1 MGKIKELE
9 TSLANKIAA
18 GEVVERPSSV
28 VKELLENA
36 IDAQATEI
44 NIEVEQSGVSSI
56 RVVDNGTG
64 IAQEDLGLVFHRHAT
79 SKIVADD
86 DLFHIRTLGF
96 RGEALAS
103 ISSVA
108 KVTLKTC
115 TDNENG
121 HEIYAEN
128 GKIIHQKPAKAK
140 KGTDIQVD
148 SLFYN
153 TPARLKYIK
162 SLYTE
167 LGKITD
173 IVNRM
178 AMSHPEIRISLV
190 SDGKKLLSTNGSG
203 RTNEVMAE
211 IYGMKVAKDL
221 VHISGDTSDYHLEG
235 FVAKPEHS
243 RSNKHYIS
251 IFINGRYIKNFVLNK
266 AILEGYHTLLTIGRF
281 PICYINIQMDPILV
295 DVNVHPTKLEVRL
308 SKEDQ
313 LYDLIVT
320 KIREAFKDKILIPQN
335 DLNHASKKNKVLET
349 FEQQK
354 INFEKQQSQIGETS
368 APYVHDQK
376 DKNHDV
382 ESHKNNL
389 DSTSSTNNESTEVS
403 NELHNHIDDSYLQSQ
418 KEVLF
423 DMEQNTSNEYEIS
436 NQQSN
441 DIKGTVSQTPHR
453 RVPYMEIVGQVHG
466 TYIIA
471 QNENGMFMIDQH
483 AAQERIKYEYFRE
496 KIGEVTNEVQNLLI
510 PLTFHFSKDEQM
522 IIDQYKDELD
532 KVGVHL
538 EHFGGHD
545 YIVNSYPVWFP
556 KEEAEEIIKDMIE
569 LVLKHKSVDVKK
581 IREDAAIMMSCKKS
595 IKANHYLKNNEMAD
609 LIDQLREAE
618 DPFTCPHGRPI
629 IINFSNYEL
638 EKLIKTDYKACVVL
652 DMHIG
657 HLKSIMELLKSHSIE
672 CYVHIDLIKGLSHDE
687 FACEYI
693 IQQYKPKGIVSTKA
707 KVIKKAKML
716 NTLTIFRVFIIDSQ
730 ALTRSIELIKKV
742 EPDYVEVLPGVASK
756 AVSKIQQETSASVI
770 AGGLIDE
777 QSEIREAISNG
788 AKYVTTSYEKLW

>member
-423 DMEQNTSNEYEIS
+423 DMEQNTFNEYEIS

-638 EKLIKTDYKACVVL
+638 EKLFK
-652 DMHIG
+652 
-657 HLKSIMELLKSHSIE
+657 
-672 CYVHIDLIKGLSHDE
+672 
-687 FACEYI
+687 
-693 IQQYKPKGIVSTKA
+693 
-707 KVIKKAKML
+707 
-716 NTLTIFRVFIIDSQ
+716 RVM
-730 ALTRSIELIKKV
+730 
-742 EPDYVEVLPGVASK
+742 
-756 AVSKIQQETSASVI
+756 
-770 AGGLIDE
+770 
-777 QSEIREAISNG
+777 
-788 AKYVTTSYEKLW
+788 

>member
-403 NELHNHIDDSYLQSQ
+403 NELHNYIDDSYLQSQ

-638 EKLIKTDYKACVVL
+638 EKLFK
-652 DMHIG
+652 
-657 HLKSIMELLKSHSIE
+657 
-672 CYVHIDLIKGLSHDE
+672 
-687 FACEYI
+687 
-693 IQQYKPKGIVSTKA
+693 
-707 KVIKKAKML
+707 
-716 NTLTIFRVFIIDSQ
+716 RVM
-730 ALTRSIELIKKV
+730 
-742 EPDYVEVLPGVASK
+742 
-756 AVSKIQQETSASVI
+756 
-770 AGGLIDE
+770 
-777 QSEIREAISNG
+777 
-788 AKYVTTSYEKLW
+788 

>member
-354 INFEKQQSQIGETS
+354 INFEKQQSQIGGTS

-638 EKLIKTDYKACVVL
+638 EKLFK
-652 DMHIG
+652 
-657 HLKSIMELLKSHSIE
+657 
-672 CYVHIDLIKGLSHDE
+672 
-687 FACEYI
+687 
-693 IQQYKPKGIVSTKA
+693 
-707 KVIKKAKML
+707 
-716 NTLTIFRVFIIDSQ
+716 RVM
-730 ALTRSIELIKKV
+730 
-742 EPDYVEVLPGVASK
+742 
-756 AVSKIQQETSASVI
+756 
-770 AGGLIDE
+770 
-777 QSEIREAISNG
+777 
-788 AKYVTTSYEKLW
+788 

>member
-178 AMSHPEIRISLV
+178 AMSHPEISISLV

-638 EKLIKTDYKACVVL
+638 EKLFK
-652 DMHIG
+652 
-657 HLKSIMELLKSHSIE
+657 
-672 CYVHIDLIKGLSHDE
+672 
-687 FACEYI
+687 
-693 IQQYKPKGIVSTKA
+693 
-707 KVIKKAKML
+707 
-716 NTLTIFRVFIIDSQ
+716 RVM
-730 ALTRSIELIKKV
+730 
-742 EPDYVEVLPGVASK
+742 
-756 AVSKIQQETSASVI
+756 
-770 AGGLIDE
+770 
-777 QSEIREAISNG
+777 
-788 AKYVTTSYEKLW
+788 

>member
-1 MGKIKELE
+1 VGKIKELQ

-18 GEVVERPSSV
+18 GEVVERPGSV

-44 NIEVEQSGVSSI
+44 NIEVEESGVASI

-64 IAQEDLGLVFHRHAT
+64 ISEDDLDLVFHRHAT
-79 SKIVADD
+79 SKLDDDD

-115 TDNENG
+115 TDNEEG

-128 GKIIHQKPAKAK
+128 GAILNKKPAKAK
-140 KGTDIQVD
+140 RGTDIRVE

-173 IVNRM
+173 IINRM
-178 AMSHPEIRISLV
+178 AMSHPDIRISLV
-190 SDGKKLLSTNGSG
+190 ADGKTIIHTNGSG

-221 VHISGDTSDYHLEG
+221 VHIAGDTSDYHLEG

-251 IFINGRYIKNFVLNK
+251 IFINGRYIKNFILDK
-266 AILEGYHTLLTIGRF
+266 AILEGYHTLLTIGRY
-281 PICYINIQMDPILV
+281 PICYINITMDPILV

-308 SKEDQ
+308 SKEEQ
-313 LYDLIVT
+313 LYKLIVE
-320 KIREAFKDKILIPQN
+320 KIQHAFKDKILIPHN
-335 DLNHASKKNKVLET
+335 DIDKINKKNKVLEQ

-354 INFEKQQSQIGETS
+354 IQFDQQRKDTQQTQSEQPTQSYDSVEETKQPKEQNDIQTTHTSTDNIKEDVDSYRAQQREVLADVETNDTMDDTLNNEDE
-368 APYVHDQK
+368 VK
-376 DKNHDV
+376 DKV
-382 ESHKNNL
+382 
-389 DSTSSTNNESTEVS
+389 TSSPS
-403 NELHNHIDDSYLQSQ
+403 
-418 KEVLF
+418 
-423 DMEQNTSNEYEIS
+423 
-436 NQQSN
+436 
-441 DIKGTVSQTPHR
+441 R
-453 RVPYMEIVGQVHG
+453 RVPYMEVVGQVHG

-483 AAQERIKYEYFRE
+483 AAQERIKYEYFRD
-496 KIGEVTNEVQNLLI
+496 KIGDVSNEVQNLLI
-510 PLTFHFSKDEQM
+510 PLTFHFSKDELM
-522 IIDQYKDELD
+522 IIEQYKDELA
-532 KVGVHL
+532 KVGVKL
-538 EHFGGHD
+538 EPFGGHD
-545 YIVNSYPVWFP
+545 YIVDSYPVWFP
-556 KEEAEEIIKDMIE
+556 KVEAEDIIKDMIE
-569 LVLKHKSVDVKK
+569 YVLEHKKVNISK
-581 IREDAAIMMSCKKS
+581 IREEAAIMMSCKKS

-609 LIDQLREAE
+609 LVDQLRETE

-638 EKLIKTDYKACVVL
+638 ERLFKR
-652 DMHIG
+652 
-657 HLKSIMELLKSHSIE
+657 IM
-672 CYVHIDLIKGLSHDE
+672 
-687 FACEYI
+687 
-693 IQQYKPKGIVSTKA
+693 
-707 KVIKKAKML
+707 
-716 NTLTIFRVFIIDSQ
+716 
-730 ALTRSIELIKKV
+730 
-742 EPDYVEVLPGVASK
+742 
-756 AVSKIQQETSASVI
+756 
-770 AGGLIDE
+770 
-777 QSEIREAISNG
+777 
-788 AKYVTTSYEKLW
+788 

>member
-121 HEIYAEN
+121 HEIYAED

-251 IFINGRYIKNFVLNK
+251 IFINSRYIKNFVLNK

-335 DLNHASKKNKVLET
+335 DLNHAPKKNKVLET

-403 NELHNHIDDSYLQSQ
+403 NELHNYIDDSYLQSQ

-629 IINFSNYEL
+629 IINFSNYE
-638 EKLIKTDYKACVVL
+638 
-652 DMHIG
+652 
-657 HLKSIMELLKSHSIE
+657 
-672 CYVHIDLIKGLSHDE
+672 
-687 FACEYI
+687 
-693 IQQYKPKGIVSTKA
+693 
-707 KVIKKAKML
+707 
-716 NTLTIFRVFIIDSQ
+716 
-730 ALTRSIELIKKV
+730 
-742 EPDYVEVLPGVASK
+742 
-756 AVSKIQQETSASVI
+756 
-770 AGGLIDE
+770 
-777 QSEIREAISNG
+777 
-788 AKYVTTSYEKLW
+788 

>member
-1 MGKIKELE
+1 MGKIKELQ

-18 GEVVERPSSV
+18 GEVVERPGSV

-44 NIEVEQSGVSSI
+44 NIEVAQSGVESI

-64 IAQEDLGLVFHRHAT
+64 IAIDDLGLVFHRHAT
-79 SKIVADD
+79 SKLDQDD

-103 ISSVA
+103 ISSVS

-115 TDNENG
+115 TDNEEG
-121 HEIYAEN
+121 QEIYVEN
-128 GKIIHQKPAKAK
+128 GEILNQKPAKAK
-140 KGTDIQVD
+140 RGTDILVE

-178 AMSHPEIRISLV
+178 AMSHPDIRISLI
-190 SDGKKLLSTNGSG
+190 SDGKTIIKTNGSG

-221 VHISGDTSDYHLEG
+221 VHITGDTSDYHLEG
-235 FVAKPEHS
+235 YVAKPEHS

-251 IFINGRYIKNFVLNK
+251 IFINGRYIKNFLLNK
-266 AILEGYHTLLTIGRF
+266 AIQEGYHTLLMIGRF
-281 PICYINIQMDPILV
+281 PICYINIEMDPILV

-313 LYDLIVT
+313 LFELIVE
-320 KIREAFKDKILIPQN
+320 KIREAFQDRILIPQN
-335 DLNHASKKNKVLET
+335 DMDKIAKKNKVLDK

-354 INFEKQQSQIGETS
+354 MDFEKRKQQNELQQQPFRDEVQGYENHESHEPKSQTQLKYNTENKPNNNDVQLTIQETDVNNDEYAQSQRALLNEMDTYEQES
-368 APYVHDQK
+368 TLDQK
-376 DKNHDV
+376 NRHETFNQD
-382 ESHKNNL
+382 
-389 DSTSSTNNESTEVS
+389 
-403 NELHNHIDDSYLQSQ
+403 
-418 KEVLF
+418 
-423 DMEQNTSNEYEIS
+423 DMEQDIAS
-436 NQQSN
+436 Q
-441 DIKGTVSQTPHR
+441 DIKGSVSKDASR
-453 RVPYMEIVGQVHG
+453 RVPYMEVVGQVHG

-471 QNENGMFMIDQH
+471 QNEQGMYMIDQH

-496 KIGEVTNEVQNLLI
+496 KIGEVSNEIQNLLI
-510 PLTFHFSKDEQM
+510 PLTFHFSTDELM
-522 IIDQYKDELD
+522 IINQHKEELD

-538 EHFGGHD
+538 EPFGGND
-545 YIVNSYPVWFP
+545 YIVDSYPVWFP
-556 KEEAEEIIKDMIE
+556 ASEAEEIIKDMIE
-569 LVLKHKSVDVKK
+569 YVLEHKKVNVKK
-581 IREDAAIMMSCKKS
+581 IREEAAIMMSCKQS

-609 LIDQLREAE
+609 LVNQLRETE

-638 EKLIKTDYKACVVL
+638 ERLFKR
-652 DMHIG
+652 
-657 HLKSIMELLKSHSIE
+657 
-672 CYVHIDLIKGLSHDE
+672 
-687 FACEYI
+687 I
-693 IQQYKPKGIVSTKA
+693 I
-707 KVIKKAKML
+707 
-716 NTLTIFRVFIIDSQ
+716 
-730 ALTRSIELIKKV
+730 
-742 EPDYVEVLPGVASK
+742 
-756 AVSKIQQETSASVI
+756 
-770 AGGLIDE
+770 
-777 QSEIREAISNG
+777 
-788 AKYVTTSYEKLW
+788 

>member
-1 MGKIKELE
+1 VGKIKELQ

-18 GEVVERPSSV
+18 GEVVERPGSV

-44 NIEVEQSGVSSI
+44 NIEVEESGVASI

-64 IAQEDLGLVFHRHAT
+64 ISEDDLDLVFHRHAT
-79 SKIVADD
+79 SKLDDDD

-115 TDNENG
+115 TDNEEG

-128 GKIIHQKPAKAK
+128 GAILNKKPAKAK
-140 KGTDIQVD
+140 RGTDIRVE

-173 IVNRM
+173 IINRM
-178 AMSHPEIRISLV
+178 AMSHPDIRISLV
-190 SDGKKLLSTNGSG
+190 ADGKTIIHTNGSG

-221 VHISGDTSDYHLEG
+221 VHIAGDTSDYHLEG

-251 IFINGRYIKNFVLNK
+251 IFINGRYIKNFILDK
-266 AILEGYHTLLTIGRF
+266 AILEGYHTLLTIGRY
-281 PICYINIQMDPILV
+281 PICYINITMDPILV

-308 SKEDQ
+308 SKEEQ
-313 LYDLIVT
+313 LYKLIVE
-320 KIREAFKDKILIPQN
+320 KIQHAFKDKILIPHN
-335 DLNHASKKNKVLET
+335 DIDKINKKNKVLEQ

-354 INFEKQQSQIGETS
+354 IQFDQQRKDTQQTQSEQTTQSHDSVEETTQPKEQNNIQTTHTS
-368 APYVHDQK
+368 TDNINEDVDSYKAQQREVLAEVEANDTMDDTLNYEDEVK
-376 DKNHDV
+376 DKV
-382 ESHKNNL
+382 
-389 DSTSSTNNESTEVS
+389 TSSPA
-403 NELHNHIDDSYLQSQ
+403 
-418 KEVLF
+418 K
-423 DMEQNTSNEYEIS
+423 
-436 NQQSN
+436 
-441 DIKGTVSQTPHR
+441 
-453 RVPYMEIVGQVHG
+453 RVPYMEVVGQVHG

-483 AAQERIKYEYFRE
+483 AAQERIKYEYFRD
-496 KIGEVTNEVQNLLI
+496 KIGDVSNEVQNLLI
-510 PLTFHFSKDEQM
+510 PLTFHFSKDELM
-522 IIDQYKDELD
+522 IIEQYKDELT
-532 KVGVHL
+532 KVGVKL
-538 EHFGGHD
+538 EPFGGHD
-545 YIVNSYPVWFP
+545 YIVDSYPVWFP
-556 KEEAEEIIKDMIE
+556 KVEAEDIIKDMIE
-569 LVLKHKSVDVKK
+569 YVLEHKKVNISK
-581 IREDAAIMMSCKKS
+581 IREEAAIMMSCKKS

-609 LIDQLREAE
+609 LVDQLRETE

-638 EKLIKTDYKACVVL
+638 ERLFKR
-652 DMHIG
+652 
-657 HLKSIMELLKSHSIE
+657 IM
-672 CYVHIDLIKGLSHDE
+672 
-687 FACEYI
+687 
-693 IQQYKPKGIVSTKA
+693 
-707 KVIKKAKML
+707 
-716 NTLTIFRVFIIDSQ
+716 
-730 ALTRSIELIKKV
+730 
-742 EPDYVEVLPGVASK
+742 
-756 AVSKIQQETSASVI
+756 
-770 AGGLIDE
+770 
-777 QSEIREAISNG
+777 
-788 AKYVTTSYEKLW
+788 

>member
-1 MGKIKELE
+1 MGKIKELQ

-36 IDAQATEI
+36 IDAKSTEI
-44 NIEVEQSGVSSI
+44 NIEVEQSGISSI

-64 IAQEDLGLVFHRHAT
+64 IEQDDLDLVFHRHAT
-79 SKIVADD
+79 SKLDDDD

-115 TDNENG
+115 TDRENG
-121 HEIYAEN
+121 YEIYAEN
-128 GKIIHQKPAKAK
+128 GEILSRKPAKAK
-140 KGTDIQVD
+140 KGTDITVS

-178 AMSHPEIRISLV
+178 AMSHPDIRISLI
-190 SDGKKLLSTNGSG
+190 SDGKTLLKTNGSG
-203 RTNEVMAE
+203 KTNEVMAE
-211 IYGMKVAKDL
+211 IYGIKVAKDL
-221 VHISGDTSDYHLEG
+221 VHIQGDTSDYHLEG

-266 AILEGYHTLLTIGRF
+266 AIIEGYHTLLTIGRY
-281 PICYINIQMDPILV
+281 PICYLNIEMDPILV

-308 SKEDQ
+308 SKEEQ
-313 LYDLIVT
+313 LYQLIVE
-320 KIREAFKDKILIPQN
+320 KIRYAFKDRILIPQN
-335 DLNHASKKNKVLET
+335 DLDRTPKKNKVLNQ

-354 INFEKQQSQIGETS
+354 LDFERRQRNSNQDKTNSQYYDMS
-368 APYVHDQK
+368 
-376 DKNHDV
+376 
-382 ESHKNNL
+382 ESEVQNPNL
-389 DSTSSTNNESTEVS
+389 DNNELINESTESFVHNNKRSDDKDYFQIQKEILNDLDKGDASSLNNESTNDSEEV
-403 NELHNHIDDSYLQSQ
+403 
-418 KEVLF
+418 VT
-423 DMEQNTSNEYEIS
+423 EQNNSDEASSKSYQTLYS
-436 NQQSN
+436 QQDNN
-441 DIKGTVSQTPHR
+441 DIKGKVSNTPSR
-453 RVPYMEIVGQVHG
+453 RVPYMEVVGQVHG

-496 KIGEVTNEVQNLLI
+496 KIGEVTNEVQDLLI

-522 IIDQYKDELD
+522 IIDQYQDELD

-556 KEEAEEIIKDMIE
+556 KAEAEEIIQDMVE
-569 LVLKHKSVDVKK
+569 LVLNDKKVNVKK
-581 IREDAAIMMSCKKS
+581 MREDAAIMMSCKKS

-638 EKLIKTDYKACVVL
+638 EKLFK
-652 DMHIG
+652 
-657 HLKSIMELLKSHSIE
+657 
-672 CYVHIDLIKGLSHDE
+672 
-687 FACEYI
+687 
-693 IQQYKPKGIVSTKA
+693 
-707 KVIKKAKML
+707 
-716 NTLTIFRVFIIDSQ
+716 RVM
-730 ALTRSIELIKKV
+730 
-742 EPDYVEVLPGVASK
+742 
-756 AVSKIQQETSASVI
+756 
-770 AGGLIDE
+770 
-777 QSEIREAISNG
+777 
-788 AKYVTTSYEKLW
+788 

>member
-121 HEIYAEN
+121 HEIYAED

-335 DLNHASKKNKVLET
+335 DLNHAPKKNKVLET

-403 NELHNHIDDSYLQSQ
+403 NELHNYIDDSYLQSQ

-423 DMEQNTSNEYEIS
+423 DMEQNTSNEYEIL

-638 EKLIKTDYKACVVL
+638 EKLFK
-652 DMHIG
+652 
-657 HLKSIMELLKSHSIE
+657 
-672 CYVHIDLIKGLSHDE
+672 
-687 FACEYI
+687 
-693 IQQYKPKGIVSTKA
+693 
-707 KVIKKAKML
+707 
-716 NTLTIFRVFIIDSQ
+716 RVM
-730 ALTRSIELIKKV
+730 
-742 EPDYVEVLPGVASK
+742 
-756 AVSKIQQETSASVI
+756 
-770 AGGLIDE
+770 
-777 QSEIREAISNG
+777 
-788 AKYVTTSYEKLW
+788 

>member
-1 MGKIKELE
+1 MGKIKELQ

-36 IDAQATEI
+36 IDAQSTEI
-44 NIEVEQSGVSSI
+44 NIEVEQSGVASI

-64 IAQEDLGLVFHRHAT
+64 IEVDDLSLVFHRHAT
-79 SKIVADD
+79 SKLDADD

-103 ISSVA
+103 ISSVS
-108 KVTLKTC
+108 KVTLRTC

-128 GKIIHQKPAKAK
+128 GEIINQKPAKAK
-140 KGTDIQVD
+140 KGTDILVE

-178 AMSHPEIRISLV
+178 AMSHPDIRISLV
-190 SDGKKLLSTNGSG
+190 SDGKTLLKTNGSG
-203 RTNEVMAE
+203 KTNEVMAE

-221 VHISGDTSDYHLEG
+221 VHITGDTSDYHLEG
-235 FVAKPEHS
+235 YVARPEHS

-266 AILEGYHTLLTIGRF
+266 AIVEGYHTLLTIGRY

-308 SKEDQ
+308 SKEEQ
-313 LYDLIVT
+313 LYDLIVE
-320 KIREAFKDKILIPQN
+320 KIREAFKDKILIPKN
-335 DLNHASKKNKVLET
+335 DLDHHPKKNKVLNS

-354 INFEKQQSQIGETS
+354 LDFERKQNEVQNRPQSSEDERQEDLS
-368 APYVHDQK
+368 ATTL
-376 DKNHDV
+376 DKV
-382 ESHKNNL
+382 ENQNISQVNE
-389 DSTSSTNNESTEVS
+389 DNESTLFNDS
-403 NELHNHIDDSYLQSQ
+403 QYINRNHDDYYFNNQKDILNELDNQNETL
-418 KEVLF
+418 
-423 DMEQNTSNEYEIS
+423 EQEENQNE
-436 NQQSN
+436 N
-441 DIKGTVSQTPHR
+441 DIKGTVSASTRR
-453 RVPYMEIVGQVHG
+453 RVPYMEVVGQVHG

-510 PLTFHFSKDEQM
+510 PMTFHFSKDEQF
-522 IIDQYKDELD
+522 IIDQYQEELD
-532 KVGVHL
+532 RVGVHL

-556 KEEAEEIIKDMIE
+556 KAEAEEIIEDMIE
-569 LVLKHKSVDVKK
+569 LVLENKKIDVKK
-581 IREDAAIMMSCKKS
+581 MREDAAIMMSCKKS

-609 LIDQLREAE
+609 LIDQLREME

-638 EKLIKTDYKACVVL
+638 EKLFK
-652 DMHIG
+652 
-657 HLKSIMELLKSHSIE
+657 
-672 CYVHIDLIKGLSHDE
+672 
-687 FACEYI
+687 
-693 IQQYKPKGIVSTKA
+693 
-707 KVIKKAKML
+707 
-716 NTLTIFRVFIIDSQ
+716 RVM
-730 ALTRSIELIKKV
+730 
-742 EPDYVEVLPGVASK
+742 
-756 AVSKIQQETSASVI
+756 
-770 AGGLIDE
+770 
-777 QSEIREAISNG
+777 
-788 AKYVTTSYEKLW
+788 

>member
-1 MGKIKELE
+1 MGKIKELQ

-18 GEVVERPSSV
+18 GEVVERPGSV

-44 NIEVEQSGVSSI
+44 NIEVAQSGVESI

-64 IAQEDLGLVFHRHAT
+64 IAIDDLGLVFHRHAT
-79 SKIVADD
+79 SKLDQDD

-103 ISSVA
+103 ISSVS

-115 TDNENG
+115 TDSEEGQEIYVENG
-121 HEIYAEN
+121 EILN
-128 GKIIHQKPAKAK
+128 QKPAKAK
-140 KGTDIQVD
+140 RGTDILVE

-178 AMSHPEIRISLV
+178 AMSHPNVRISLI
-190 SDGKKLLSTNGSG
+190 SDGKTIIKTNGSG

-221 VHISGDTSDYHLEG
+221 VHITGDTSDYHLEG
-235 FVAKPEHS
+235 YVAKPEHS

-251 IFINGRYIKNFVLNK
+251 IFINGRYIKNFLLDK
-266 AILEGYHTLLTIGRF
+266 AIQEGYHTLLMIGRF
-281 PICYINIQMDPILV
+281 PICYINIEMDPILV

-313 LYDLIVT
+313 LFELIVE
-320 KIREAFKDKILIPQN
+320 KIREAFQDRILIPQN
-335 DLNHASKKNKVLET
+335 DMDKITKKNKVLDK

-354 INFEKQQSQIGETS
+354 MDFEKRKQQQNDFQQQSF
-368 APYVHDQK
+368 HDEVQSHE
-376 DKNHDV
+376 DR
-382 ESHKNNL
+382 ESHEPKSQAQLQYNTENMQDDDIQSTIRETNVKNDDYAQTQRALL
-389 DSTSSTNNESTEVS
+389 DEMENHEQESILHQNNQHET
-403 NELHNHIDDSYLQSQ
+403 
-418 KEVLF
+418 F
-423 DMEQNTSNEYEIS
+423 
-436 NQQSN
+436 NQDHKAQDIAN
-441 DIKGTVSQTPHR
+441 QDIKGSVSKDASR
-453 RVPYMEIVGQVHG
+453 RVPYMEVVGQVHG

-471 QNENGMFMIDQH
+471 QNEQGMYMIDQH

-496 KIGEVTNEVQNLLI
+496 KIGEVSNESQNLLI
-510 PLTFHFSKDEQM
+510 PLTFHFSTDELM
-522 IIDQYKDELD
+522 IINQHKEELD

-538 EHFGGHD
+538 EPFGGND
-545 YIVNSYPVWFP
+545 YIVDSYPVWFP
-556 KEEAEEIIKDMIE
+556 ASEAEEIIKDMIE
-569 LVLKHKSVDVKK
+569 YVLEHKKVNVKK
-581 IREDAAIMMSCKKS
+581 IREDAAIMMSCKQS

-609 LIDQLREAE
+609 LVNQLRETE

-638 EKLIKTDYKACVVL
+638 ERLFKR
-652 DMHIG
+652 
-657 HLKSIMELLKSHSIE
+657 
-672 CYVHIDLIKGLSHDE
+672 
-687 FACEYI
+687 I
-693 IQQYKPKGIVSTKA
+693 I
-707 KVIKKAKML
+707 
-716 NTLTIFRVFIIDSQ
+716 
-730 ALTRSIELIKKV
+730 
-742 EPDYVEVLPGVASK
+742 
-756 AVSKIQQETSASVI
+756 
-770 AGGLIDE
+770 
-777 QSEIREAISNG
+777 
-788 AKYVTTSYEKLW
+788 

>member
-1 MGKIKELE
+1 MGKIKELQ

-36 IDAQATEI
+36 IDAKSTEI
-44 NIEVEQSGVSSI
+44 NIEVEQSGISSI

-64 IAQEDLGLVFHRHAT
+64 IEQDDLDLVFHRHAT
-79 SKIVADD
+79 SKLDADD

-115 TDNENG
+115 TDSENG

-128 GKIIHQKPAKAK
+128 GEILSRKPAKAK
-140 KGTDIQVD
+140 KGTDITVS

-178 AMSHPEIRISLV
+178 AMSHPYIRISLI
-190 SDGKKLLSTNGSG
+190 SDGKTLLKTNGSG
-203 RTNEVMAE
+203 KTNEVMSE
-211 IYGMKVAKDL
+211 IYGIKVAKDL
-221 VHISGDTSDYHLEG
+221 VHIQGDTSDYHLEG

-266 AILEGYHTLLTIGRF
+266 AIIEGYHTLLTIGRY
-281 PICYINIQMDPILV
+281 PICYLNIEMDPILV

-308 SKEDQ
+308 SKEEQ
-313 LYDLIVT
+313 LYQLIVE
-320 KIREAFKDKILIPQN
+320 KIRYAFKDRILIPQN
-335 DLNHASKKNKVLET
+335 DLDRTPKKNKVLNQ

-354 INFEKQQSQIGETS
+354 LDFERRQQNSNQ
-368 APYVHDQK
+368 
-376 DKNHDV
+376 DKTNSHYYGMS
-382 ESHKNNL
+382 ESKLQNPNLEKNDL
-389 DSTSSTNNESTEVS
+389 DNNELINESTENFV
-403 NELHNHIDDSYLQSQ
+403 HNNKRSDDKDYFQIQ
-418 KEVLF
+418 KEILNDLDNGDASSLNDESTNDSEEVVT
-423 DMEQNTSNEYEIS
+423 EQSNNDEASSKTYQTLYS
-436 NQQSN
+436 KQDNN
-441 DIKGTVSQTPHR
+441 DIKGKVSNTPSR
-453 RVPYMEIVGQVHG
+453 RVPYMEVVGQVHG

-496 KIGEVTNEVQNLLI
+496 KIGEVTNEVQDLLI

-522 IIDQYKDELD
+522 IIDQYQDELD

-556 KEEAEEIIKDMIE
+556 KAEAEEIIQDMVE
-569 LVLKHKSVDVKK
+569 LVLNDKKVNVKK
-581 IREDAAIMMSCKKS
+581 MREDAAIMMSCKKS

-638 EKLIKTDYKACVVL
+638 EKLFK
-652 DMHIG
+652 
-657 HLKSIMELLKSHSIE
+657 
-672 CYVHIDLIKGLSHDE
+672 
-687 FACEYI
+687 
-693 IQQYKPKGIVSTKA
+693 
-707 KVIKKAKML
+707 
-716 NTLTIFRVFIIDSQ
+716 RVM
-730 ALTRSIELIKKV
+730 
-742 EPDYVEVLPGVASK
+742 
-756 AVSKIQQETSASVI
+756 
-770 AGGLIDE
+770 
-777 QSEIREAISNG
+777 
-788 AKYVTTSYEKLW
+788 

>member
-121 HEIYAEN
+121 HEIYAED

-335 DLNHASKKNKVLET
+335 DLNHAPKKNKVLET

-376 DKNHDV
+376 DNNHDV

-403 NELHNHIDDSYLQSQ
+403 NELHNYIDDSYLQSQ

-638 EKLIKTDYKACVVL
+638 EKLFK
-652 DMHIG
+652 
-657 HLKSIMELLKSHSIE
+657 
-672 CYVHIDLIKGLSHDE
+672 
-687 FACEYI
+687 
-693 IQQYKPKGIVSTKA
+693 
-707 KVIKKAKML
+707 
-716 NTLTIFRVFIIDSQ
+716 RVM
-730 ALTRSIELIKKV
+730 
-742 EPDYVEVLPGVASK
+742 
-756 AVSKIQQETSASVI
+756 
-770 AGGLIDE
+770 
-777 QSEIREAISNG
+777 
-788 AKYVTTSYEKLW
+788 

>member
-1 MGKIKELE
+1 VGKIKELQ

-18 GEVVERPSSV
+18 GEVVERPGSV

-44 NIEVEQSGVSSI
+44 NIEVEESGVASI

-64 IAQEDLGLVFHRHAT
+64 ISEEDLDLVFHRHAT
-79 SKIVADD
+79 SKLDDDD

-115 TDNENG
+115 TDNEEG

-128 GKIIHQKPAKAK
+128 GAILNKKPAKAK
-140 KGTDIQVD
+140 RGTDIRVE

-173 IVNRM
+173 IINRM
-178 AMSHPEIRISLV
+178 AMSHPDIRISLV
-190 SDGKKLLSTNGSG
+190 ADGKTIIHTNGSG

-221 VHISGDTSDYHLEG
+221 VHIAGDTSDYHLEG

-251 IFINGRYIKNFVLNK
+251 IFINGRYIKNFILDK
-266 AILEGYHTLLTIGRF
+266 AILEGYHTLLTIGRY
-281 PICYINIQMDPILV
+281 PICYINITMDPILV

-308 SKEDQ
+308 SKEEQ
-313 LYDLIVT
+313 LYKLIVE
-320 KIREAFKDKILIPQN
+320 KIQHAFKDKILIPHN
-335 DLNHASKKNKVLET
+335 DIDKINKKNKVLEQ

-354 INFEKQQSQIGETS
+354 IQFDQQRKDTQQKQSEQTTQSYDSAEETTQPKEQNNIQTTHTS
-368 APYVHDQK
+368 TDNIKEGVDSYKAQQREVLADVEANDTMDDTLNYEDEVK
-376 DKNHDV
+376 DKV
-382 ESHKNNL
+382 
-389 DSTSSTNNESTEVS
+389 TSS
-403 NELHNHIDDSYLQSQ
+403 
-418 KEVLF
+418 
-423 DMEQNTSNEYEIS
+423 
-436 NQQSN
+436 
-441 DIKGTVSQTPHR
+441 PAR
-453 RVPYMEIVGQVHG
+453 RVPYMEVVGQVHG

-483 AAQERIKYEYFRE
+483 AAQERIKYEYFRD
-496 KIGEVTNEVQNLLI
+496 KIGDVSNEVQNLLI
-510 PLTFHFSKDEQM
+510 PLTFHFSKDELM
-522 IIDQYKDELD
+522 IIEQYKDELA
-532 KVGVHL
+532 KVGVKL
-538 EHFGGHD
+538 EPFGGHD
-545 YIVNSYPVWFP
+545 YIVDSYPVWFP
-556 KEEAEEIIKDMIE
+556 KVEAEDIIKDMIE
-569 LVLKHKSVDVKK
+569 YVLEHKKVNISK
-581 IREDAAIMMSCKKS
+581 IREEAAIMMSCKKS

-609 LIDQLREAE
+609 LVDQLRETE

-638 EKLIKTDYKACVVL
+638 ERLFKR
-652 DMHIG
+652 
-657 HLKSIMELLKSHSIE
+657 IM
-672 CYVHIDLIKGLSHDE
+672 
-687 FACEYI
+687 
-693 IQQYKPKGIVSTKA
+693 
-707 KVIKKAKML
+707 
-716 NTLTIFRVFIIDSQ
+716 
-730 ALTRSIELIKKV
+730 
-742 EPDYVEVLPGVASK
+742 
-756 AVSKIQQETSASVI
+756 
-770 AGGLIDE
+770 
-777 QSEIREAISNG
+777 
-788 AKYVTTSYEKLW
+788 

>member
-1 MGKIKELE
+1 MGKIKELQ

-18 GEVVERPSSV
+18 GEVVERPGSV

-44 NIEVEQSGVSSI
+44 NIEVAQSGVESI

-64 IAQEDLGLVFHRHAT
+64 IAIDDLGLVFHRHAT
-79 SKIVADD
+79 SKLDQDD

-103 ISSVA
+103 ISSVS

-115 TDNENG
+115 TDNEEG
-121 HEIYAEN
+121 QEIYVEN
-128 GKIIHQKPAKAK
+128 GEILKQKPAKAK
-140 KGTDIQVD
+140 RGTDILVE

-178 AMSHPEIRISLV
+178 AMSHPDIRISLV
-190 SDGKKLLSTNGSG
+190 SDGKTIIKTNGSG

-221 VHISGDTSDYHLEG
+221 VHITGDTSDYHIEG
-235 FVAKPEHS
+235 YVAKPEHS

-251 IFINGRYIKNFVLNK
+251 IFINGRYIKNFLLDK
-266 AILEGYHTLLTIGRF
+266 AIQEGYHTLLMIGRF
-281 PICYINIQMDPILV
+281 PICYINIEMDPILV

-313 LYDLIVT
+313 LFELIVE
-320 KIREAFKDKILIPQN
+320 KIREAFQDRILIPQN
-335 DLNHASKKNKVLET
+335 DMDKITKKNKVLDK

-354 INFEKQQSQIGETS
+354 MDFEKRKQQQNDFQQQSF
-368 APYVHDQK
+368 HDEVQSHE
-376 DKNHDV
+376 DR
-382 ESHKNNL
+382 ESHEPKSQAQLQYNTENMQDDDIQSTIRETNVKNDDYAQTQRALL
-389 DSTSSTNNESTEVS
+389 DEMENHEQESILHQNNQHETF
-403 NELHNHIDDSYLQSQ
+403 NQDDKAQ
-418 KEVLF
+418 
-423 DMEQNTSNEYEIS
+423 DIA
-436 NQQSN
+436 NQ
-441 DIKGTVSQTPHR
+441 DIKGSVSKDASR
-453 RVPYMEIVGQVHG
+453 RVPYMEVVGQVHG

-471 QNENGMFMIDQH
+471 QNEQGMYMIDQH

-496 KIGEVTNEVQNLLI
+496 KIGEVSNESQNLLI
-510 PLTFHFSKDEQM
+510 PLTFHFSTDDLM
-522 IIDQYKDELD
+522 IINQHKEELD

-538 EHFGGHD
+538 EPFGGND
-545 YIVNSYPVWFP
+545 YIVDSYPVWFP
-556 KEEAEEIIKDMIE
+556 ASEAEEIIKDMIE
-569 LVLKHKSVDVKK
+569 YVLEHKKVNVKK
-581 IREDAAIMMSCKKS
+581 IREEAAIMMSCKQS

-609 LIDQLREAE
+609 LVNQLRETV

-638 EKLIKTDYKACVVL
+638 ERLFKR
-652 DMHIG
+652 
-657 HLKSIMELLKSHSIE
+657 
-672 CYVHIDLIKGLSHDE
+672 
-687 FACEYI
+687 I
-693 IQQYKPKGIVSTKA
+693 I
-707 KVIKKAKML
+707 
-716 NTLTIFRVFIIDSQ
+716 
-730 ALTRSIELIKKV
+730 
-742 EPDYVEVLPGVASK
+742 
-756 AVSKIQQETSASVI
+756 
-770 AGGLIDE
+770 
-777 QSEIREAISNG
+777 
-788 AKYVTTSYEKLW
+788 

>member
-79 SKIVADD
+79 SKIVADN

-121 HEIYAEN
+121 HEIYAED

-251 IFINGRYIKNFVLNK
+251 IFINGRYIKNFVHNK

-335 DLNHASKKNKVLET
+335 DLNHAPKKNKVLET

-423 DMEQNTSNEYEIS
+423 DMEQNTSNEYEIL

-532 KVGVHL
+532 KLGVHL

-556 KEEAEEIIKDMIE
+556 KEEAEEIIKDMIA

-638 EKLIKTDYKACVVL
+638 EKLFK
-652 DMHIG
+652 
-657 HLKSIMELLKSHSIE
+657 
-672 CYVHIDLIKGLSHDE
+672 
-687 FACEYI
+687 
-693 IQQYKPKGIVSTKA
+693 
-707 KVIKKAKML
+707 
-716 NTLTIFRVFIIDSQ
+716 RVM
-730 ALTRSIELIKKV
+730 
-742 EPDYVEVLPGVASK
+742 
-756 AVSKIQQETSASVI
+756 
-770 AGGLIDE
+770 
-777 QSEIREAISNG
+777 
-788 AKYVTTSYEKLW
+788 

>member
-335 DLNHASKKNKVLET
+335 DLNRTPKKNKVLET

-638 EKLIKTDYKACVVL
+638 EKLFK
-652 DMHIG
+652 
-657 HLKSIMELLKSHSIE
+657 
-672 CYVHIDLIKGLSHDE
+672 
-687 FACEYI
+687 
-693 IQQYKPKGIVSTKA
+693 
-707 KVIKKAKML
+707 
-716 NTLTIFRVFIIDSQ
+716 RVM
-730 ALTRSIELIKKV
+730 
-742 EPDYVEVLPGVASK
+742 
-756 AVSKIQQETSASVI
+756 
-770 AGGLIDE
+770 
-777 QSEIREAISNG
+777 
-788 AKYVTTSYEKLW
+788 

>member
-121 HEIYAEN
+121 HEIYAED

-335 DLNHASKKNKVLET
+335 DLNHAPKKNKVLET

-403 NELHNHIDDSYLQSQ
+403 NELHNYIDDSYLQSQ

-595 IKANHYLKNNEMAD
+595 IKANHYLKKNEMAD

-638 EKLIKTDYKACVVL
+638 EKLFK
-652 DMHIG
+652 
-657 HLKSIMELLKSHSIE
+657 
-672 CYVHIDLIKGLSHDE
+672 
-687 FACEYI
+687 
-693 IQQYKPKGIVSTKA
+693 
-707 KVIKKAKML
+707 
-716 NTLTIFRVFIIDSQ
+716 RVM
-730 ALTRSIELIKKV
+730 
-742 EPDYVEVLPGVASK
+742 
-756 AVSKIQQETSASVI
+756 
-770 AGGLIDE
+770 
-777 QSEIREAISNG
+777 
-788 AKYVTTSYEKLW
+788 

>member
-1 MGKIKELE
+1 MGKIKELQ

-18 GEVVERPSSV
+18 GEVVERPGSV

-44 NIEVEQSGVSSI
+44 NIEVAQSGVESI

-64 IAQEDLGLVFHRHAT
+64 IAIDDLGLVFHRHAT
-79 SKIVADD
+79 SKLDQDD

-103 ISSVA
+103 ISSVS

-115 TDNENG
+115 TDSEEGQEIYVENG
-121 HEIYAEN
+121 EILN
-128 GKIIHQKPAKAK
+128 QKPAKAK
-140 KGTDIQVD
+140 RGTDILVE

-178 AMSHPEIRISLV
+178 AMSHPDIRISLI
-190 SDGKKLLSTNGSG
+190 SDGKTIIKTNGSG

-221 VHISGDTSDYHLEG
+221 VHITGDTSDYHLEG
-235 FVAKPEHS
+235 YVAKPEHS

-251 IFINGRYIKNFVLNK
+251 IFINGRYIKNFLLDK
-266 AILEGYHTLLTIGRF
+266 AIQEGYHTLLMIGRF
-281 PICYINIQMDPILV
+281 PICYINIEMDPILV

-313 LYDLIVT
+313 LFELIVE
-320 KIREAFKDKILIPQN
+320 KIREAFQDRILIPQN
-335 DLNHASKKNKVLET
+335 DMDKITKKNKVLDK

-354 INFEKQQSQIGETS
+354 MDFEKRKQQQNDFQQQSF
-368 APYVHDQK
+368 HDEVQ
-376 DKNHDV
+376 NHEYR
-382 ESHKNNL
+382 ESHEPKSQAQLQYNTENMQDDDIQSTIRETNVNNDDYAQTQRALL
-389 DSTSSTNNESTEVS
+389 DEMDNHEQESILHQNNQHETF
-403 NELHNHIDDSYLQSQ
+403 NQDDKAQ
-418 KEVLF
+418 
-423 DMEQNTSNEYEIS
+423 DIA
-436 NQQSN
+436 NQ
-441 DIKGTVSQTPHR
+441 DIKGSVSKDASG
-453 RVPYMEIVGQVHG
+453 RVPYMEVVGQVHG

-471 QNENGMFMIDQH
+471 QNEQGMYMIDQH

-496 KIGEVTNEVQNLLI
+496 KIGEVSNEIQNLLI
-510 PLTFHFSKDEQM
+510 PLTFHFSTDELM
-522 IIDQYKDELD
+522 IINQHKEELD

-538 EHFGGHD
+538 EPFGGND
-545 YIVNSYPVWFP
+545 YIVDSYPVWFP
-556 KEEAEEIIKDMIE
+556 ASEAEEIIKDMIE
-569 LVLKHKSVDVKK
+569 YVLEHKKVNVKK
-581 IREDAAIMMSCKKS
+581 IREDAAIMMSCKQS

-609 LIDQLREAE
+609 LVNQLREAE

-638 EKLIKTDYKACVVL
+638 ERLFKR
-652 DMHIG
+652 
-657 HLKSIMELLKSHSIE
+657 
-672 CYVHIDLIKGLSHDE
+672 
-687 FACEYI
+687 I
-693 IQQYKPKGIVSTKA
+693 I
-707 KVIKKAKML
+707 
-716 NTLTIFRVFIIDSQ
+716 
-730 ALTRSIELIKKV
+730 
-742 EPDYVEVLPGVASK
+742 
-756 AVSKIQQETSASVI
+756 
-770 AGGLIDE
+770 
-777 QSEIREAISNG
+777 
-788 AKYVTTSYEKLW
+788 

>member
-1 MGKIKELE
+1 MGKLKELQ

-18 GEVVERPSSV
+18 
-28 VKELLENA
+28 
-36 IDAQATEI
+36 
-44 NIEVEQSGVSSI
+44 I

-64 IAQEDLGLVFHRHAT
+64 IEQDDLDLVFHRHAT
-79 SKIVADD
+79 SKLDADD

-115 TDNENG
+115 TDSENG

-128 GKIIHQKPAKAK
+128 GEILSRKPAKAK
-140 KGTDIQVD
+140 KGTDITVS

-178 AMSHPEIRISLV
+178 AMSHPYIRISLI
-190 SDGKKLLSTNGSG
+190 SDGKTLLKTNGSG
-203 RTNEVMAE
+203 KTNEVMSE
-211 IYGMKVAKDL
+211 IYGIKVAKDL
-221 VHISGDTSDYHLEG
+221 VHIQGDTSDYHLEG

-266 AILEGYHTLLTIGRF
+266 AIIEGYHTLLTIGRY
-281 PICYINIQMDPILV
+281 PICYLNIEMDPILV

-308 SKEDQ
+308 SKEEQ
-313 LYDLIVT
+313 LYQLIVE
-320 KIREAFKDKILIPQN
+320 KIRYAFKDRILIPQN
-335 DLNHASKKNKVLET
+335 DLDRTPKKNKVLNQ

-354 INFEKQQSQIGETS
+354 LDFERRQQNSNQ
-368 APYVHDQK
+368 
-376 DKNHDV
+376 DKTNSHYYGMS
-382 ESHKNNL
+382 ESKLQNPNLEKNDL
-389 DSTSSTNNESTEVS
+389 DNNELINESTENFV
-403 NELHNHIDDSYLQSQ
+403 HNNKRSDDKDYFQIQ
-418 KEVLF
+418 KEILNDLDNGDASLLNDESTNDSEEVVT
-423 DMEQNTSNEYEIS
+423 EQSNNDEASSKTYQTLYS
-436 NQQSN
+436 KQDNN
-441 DIKGTVSQTPHR
+441 DIKGKVSNTPSR
-453 RVPYMEIVGQVHG
+453 RVPYMEVVGQVHG

-496 KIGEVTNEVQNLLI
+496 KIGEVTNEVQDLLI

-522 IIDQYKDELD
+522 IIDQYQDELD

-556 KEEAEEIIKDMIE
+556 KAEAEEIIQDMVE
-569 LVLKHKSVDVKK
+569 LVLNDKKVNVKK
-581 IREDAAIMMSCKKS
+581 LREDAAIMMSCKKS

-638 EKLIKTDYKACVVL
+638 EKLFK
-652 DMHIG
+652 
-657 HLKSIMELLKSHSIE
+657 
-672 CYVHIDLIKGLSHDE
+672 
-687 FACEYI
+687 
-693 IQQYKPKGIVSTKA
+693 
-707 KVIKKAKML
+707 
-716 NTLTIFRVFIIDSQ
+716 RVM
-730 ALTRSIELIKKV
+730 
-742 EPDYVEVLPGVASK
+742 
-756 AVSKIQQETSASVI
+756 
-770 AGGLIDE
+770 
-777 QSEIREAISNG
+777 
-788 AKYVTTSYEKLW
+788 

>member
-121 HEIYAEN
+121 HEIYAED

-178 AMSHPEIRISLV
+178 AMSHPEIRIFLV

-335 DLNHASKKNKVLET
+335 DLNHAPKKNKVLET

-403 NELHNHIDDSYLQSQ
+403 NELHNYIDDSYLQSQ

-638 EKLIKTDYKACVVL
+638 EKLFK
-652 DMHIG
+652 
-657 HLKSIMELLKSHSIE
+657 
-672 CYVHIDLIKGLSHDE
+672 
-687 FACEYI
+687 
-693 IQQYKPKGIVSTKA
+693 
-707 KVIKKAKML
+707 
-716 NTLTIFRVFIIDSQ
+716 RVM
-730 ALTRSIELIKKV
+730 
-742 EPDYVEVLPGVASK
+742 
-756 AVSKIQQETSASVI
+756 
-770 AGGLIDE
+770 
-777 QSEIREAISNG
+777 
-788 AKYVTTSYEKLW
+788 

>member
-103 ISSVA
+103 ISSVG

-121 HEIYAEN
+121 HEIYAED

-335 DLNHASKKNKVLET
+335 DLNHAPKKNKVLET

-403 NELHNHIDDSYLQSQ
+403 NELHNYIDDSYLQSQ

-638 EKLIKTDYKACVVL
+638 EKLFK
-652 DMHIG
+652 
-657 HLKSIMELLKSHSIE
+657 
-672 CYVHIDLIKGLSHDE
+672 
-687 FACEYI
+687 
-693 IQQYKPKGIVSTKA
+693 
-707 KVIKKAKML
+707 
-716 NTLTIFRVFIIDSQ
+716 RVM
-730 ALTRSIELIKKV
+730 
-742 EPDYVEVLPGVASK
+742 
-756 AVSKIQQETSASVI
+756 
-770 AGGLIDE
+770 
-777 QSEIREAISNG
+777 
-788 AKYVTTSYEKLW
+788 

>member
-121 HEIYAEN
+121 HEIYAED

-140 KGTDIQVD
+140 KGTDIQVE

-178 AMSHPEIRISLV
+178 AMSHPKIRISLV

-335 DLNHASKKNKVLET
+335 DLNHVPKKNKVLET

-354 INFEKQQSQIGETS
+354 INFEKKQSQIGETS
-368 APYVHDQK
+368 APYVHDQN

-382 ESHKNNL
+382 ESHRNNL
-389 DSTSSTNNESTEVS
+389 DSTSSANNESTEVS

-423 DMEQNTSNEYEIS
+423 DMEQNTSNEHEIL

-532 KVGVHL
+532 TVGVHL

-638 EKLIKTDYKACVVL
+638 EKLFK
-652 DMHIG
+652 
-657 HLKSIMELLKSHSIE
+657 
-672 CYVHIDLIKGLSHDE
+672 
-687 FACEYI
+687 
-693 IQQYKPKGIVSTKA
+693 
-707 KVIKKAKML
+707 
-716 NTLTIFRVFIIDSQ
+716 RVM
-730 ALTRSIELIKKV
+730 
-742 EPDYVEVLPGVASK
+742 
-756 AVSKIQQETSASVI
+756 
-770 AGGLIDE
+770 
-777 QSEIREAISNG
+777 
-788 AKYVTTSYEKLW
+788 